1 VDGIPGSPS
10 KDELPNVMETSGLA
24 APTATTNGRYVAAIF
39 ATGDLICL
47 NMEGKRIWAK
57 NLGVPLNQYG
67 HASSLISHKN
77 LLFVQYD
84 QDEDS
89 KLLAFDMA
97 SGNIVWQAKRG
108 VISWSSPI
116 LVDNNGRMELILTNC
131 EAIDSY
137 DPATGK
143 LLWNVK
149 GLSGE
154 VAPSAAYADGVMYV
168 AVDYA
173 AASAVQIGIHGSEPK
188 LLWQWAEVLADV
200 ASPLANDDYLII
212 PSGYG
217 VVDCLDAKTGK
228 V

>member
-1 VDGIPGSPS
+1 MS
-10 KDELPNVMETSGLA
+10 
-24 APTATTNGRYVAAIF
+24 
-39 ATGDLICL
+39 
-47 NMEGKRIWAK
+47 
-57 NLGVPLNQYG
+57 
-67 HASSLISHKN
+67 
-77 LLFVQYD
+77 
-84 QDEDS
+84 
-89 KLLAFDMA
+89 
-97 SGNIVWQAKRG
+97 SGNLVWEAKRSA
-108 VISWSSPI
+108 ISWSSPI

-143 LLWNVK
+143 LLWNIK

-154 VAPSAAYADGVMYV
+154 VAPSAAYADGVVYV

-173 AASAVQIGIHGSEPK
+173 TASAVQVGVHGSEPK
-188 LLWQWAEVLADV
+188 LLWQWVEVLPDV

-228 V
+228 LFWEHEFNKGFYSSPILVNDRVYIIDRSGVMKIFKMGDKFELLGTSEIGEEADATPAFVGDRIYIRGDTRLFCIENQK